1 MILTTLGYLERDGR
15 YLMLHR
21 VKKKNDVNHD
31 KWIGIGGKLE
41 NAESPDECMR
51 REAFEE
57 TGLTLGDVRF
67 RGVVTFV
74 ASGWE
79 PEQMFL
85 FTCSDFSGSLRAC
98 DEGDLEWVDKQA
110 VTELP
115 IWEGDKIF
123 LRLLREDAP
132 PFLLKLCYEGD
143 TLISAVLDGKP
154 LV

>member
-31 KWIGIGGKLE
+31 KWIGIGGKFE

-51 REAFEE
+51 REALEE

-74 ASGWE
+74 AGGWE

-110 VTELP
+110 LSELLL
-115 IWEGDKIF
+115 WVVDKM
-123 LRLLREDAP
+123 
-132 PFLLKLCYEGD
+132 FLLLFSDE
-143 TLISAVLDGKP
+143 
-154 LV
+154 

>member
-51 REAFEE
+51 REALEE

-74 ASGWE
+74 AGGWE

-85 FTCSDFSGSLRAC
+85 FTCSDFSGSLRVC

-115 IWEGDKIF
+115 VWEGDKIF

-132 PFLLKLCYEGD
+132 PFLLKLCYAGD
-143 TLISAVLDGKP
+143 TLVSAVLDGKT

>member
-1 MILTTLGYLERDGR
+1 MILTTLGYIERDGC

-41 NAESPDECMR
+41 AAESPDEGMR
-51 REAFEE
+51 REALEE
-57 TGLTLGDVRF
+57 TGLTLGNLCF

-74 ASGWE
+74 TDGWK

-85 FTCSDFSGSLRAC
+85 FTCSDFSGELRAC
-98 DEGDLEWVDKQA
+98 DEGDLEWVDRQT
-110 VTELP
+110 VTDLP

-143 TLISAVLDGKP
+143 TLVSAVLDGKK
-154 LV
+154 LI

>member
-41 NAESPDECMR
+41 HAESPDECMR

-74 ASGWE
+74 ANGWE

-98 DEGDLEWVDKQA
+98 DEGD
-110 VTELP
+110 
-115 IWEGDKIF
+115 
-123 LRLLREDAP
+123 RLAE
-132 PFLLKLCYEGD
+132 
-143 TLISAVLDGKP
+143 AVLNGRPMD
-154 LV
+154 